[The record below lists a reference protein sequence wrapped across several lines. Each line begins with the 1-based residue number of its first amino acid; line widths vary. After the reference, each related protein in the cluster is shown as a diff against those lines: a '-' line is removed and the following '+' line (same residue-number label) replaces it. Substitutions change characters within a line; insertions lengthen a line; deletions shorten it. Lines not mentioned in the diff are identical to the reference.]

1 LARILKEPT
10 VRRNEILEAAERL
23 VYTKGYDQMTV
34 QDILDALQLSKG
46 AFYHYFDSKQAL
58 LEALIDRMLQQV
70 LPVLTPV
77 ANDPTLRALEK
88 FKRFFNTAARW
99 KSAKKAYLLPL
110 FSVWYNDENAIVR
123 QKQFDATVRET
134 APLLASI
141 IRQGVQEGVFT
152 TPYPEQVG
160 GLALLMLQG
169 AGDGMARLL
178 LTGEPRPGDLE
189 YAQNVVAAFTDSLER
204 ILGAP
209 KGSIQI
215 IDNEILKEW
224 FDYTAEER
232 MADPLQRKEN

>member
-1 LARILKEPT
+1 MARIIKEPF

-58 LEALIDRMLQQV
+58 LEALIDRMLEQV

-77 ANDPTLRALEK
+77 ANDPTLPALEK
-88 FKRFFNTAARW
+88 FKLFFNTAARW
-99 KSAKKAYLLPL
+99 KSAKKDYLLPL

-160 GLALLMLQG
+160 GLALLILQG

-178 LTGEPRPGDLE
+178 LTGETQPGDLE

-204 ILGAP
+204 ILGAA

-215 IDNEILKEW
+215 IDYETLKEW

-232 MADPLQRKEN
+232 VADPLQRKEN

>member
-1 LARILKEPT
+1 LARIIKEPA
-10 VRRNEILEAAERL
+10 VRRNEIIEAAERF
-23 VYTKGYDQMTV
+23 VYIKGYDQMTV
-34 QDILDALQLSKG
+34 QDILEALQISKG

-70 LPVLTPV
+70 LPILTPIV
-77 ANDPTLRALEK
+77 NDPNLPALEK
-88 FKRFFNTAARW
+88 FKLFFNTAGRW
-99 KSAKKAYLLPL
+99 KAAKKASLLPL
-110 FSVWYNDENAIVR
+110 LRVWYHDDNAIVR

-160 GLALLMLQG
+160 GLALLMLQS
-169 AGDGMARLL
+169 AGDSMARLIMAREPL
-178 LTGEPRPGDLE
+178 DGELE
-189 YAQNVVAAFTDSLER
+189 FAQNFVAAYTDSIER

-215 IDNEILKEW
+215 IDDEIIRVW
-224 FDYTAEER
+224 FVPTPEENF
-232 MADPLQRKEN
+232 ANPQR